1 MSTPET
7 FYREAIDLNRYS
19 NQVARQIVTNYNNVI
34 LDLTNKLAT
43 IDEVTAPATVA
54 RIRAMLVQMKESLES
69 WSETSS
75 LYLVDELQGLAV
87 FQTEFVK
94 DQLERVL
101 PKGTVGVN
109 SVQISPDFARS
120 VVFTDPTEVNILTLP
135 TDLESTVQK
144 TFNLT
149 AAKGSAITL
158 PSGQVAEKAFR
169 GISTKQAELISSQ
182 IRIGI
187 TEGES
192 IPKIAK
198 RLRGRLQFGTNQ
210 NMTAKAQRLAG
221 GDGMKLANNQVM
233 TIVRTSVNQ
242 VQNSVNQATYAANE
256 DVTQRYEYVATLDA
270 RTSAIC
276 GSLDGRTF
284 KYGEGP
290 MPPQHFNCR
299 STTVPIIDDEDL
311 RRRFPDTRPSATGRV
326 PQGMNYATWLKDNP
340 SIQTDALGNKKRFFN
355 YLIDKKRK
363 SPREALRLII
373 KDDGTELPLK
383 ELIKKYPNAT

>member
-54 RIRAMLVQMKESLES
+54 RIRAMLVQMKESLEG
-69 WSETSS
+69 WSNTSS
-75 LYLVDELQGLAV
+75 IYLADELQGLAV

-101 PKGTVGVN
+101 PKGAVGVN
-109 SVQISPDFARS
+109 TVKISPTFAQS

-135 TDLESTVQK
+135 TDLESTVQR
-144 TFNLT
+144 TFALT

-158 PSGQVAEKAFR
+158 PSGQVVAKAFR
-169 GISTKQAELISSQ
+169 GISIKQAELISSQ

-198 RLRGRLQFGTNQ
+198 RLRGRLQFGANQ

-221 GDGMKLANNQVM
+221 GDGMRLANTQVM
-233 TIVRTSVNQ
+233 TVVRTSVNQ
-242 VQNSVNQATYAANE
+242 VQNAVSQATYAANQ

-270 RTSAIC
+270 RTSKIC
-276 GSLDGRTF
+276 GSLDGRIF
-284 KYGEGP
+284 KYNEGP
-290 MPPQHFNCR
+290 LPPQHFNCR
-299 STTVPIIDDEDL
+299 STTVPIIDDDDL

-326 PQGMNYATWLKDNP
+326 PQDTNYATWLRDNP
-340 SIQTDALGNKKRFFN
+340 SIQDKTLGSKKKFFN

-373 KDDGTELPLK
+373 KDDGTELTLK
-383 ELIKKYPNAT
+383 KLAEKYPNAT

>member
-69 WSETSS
+69 WSNASS
-75 LYLVDELQGLAV
+75 VYLAEELQGLAV

-94 DQLERVL
+94 DQLEKVL
-101 PKGTVGVN
+101 PKGAVGVN
-109 SVQISPDFARS
+109 TVKISPDFARS

-135 TDLESTVQK
+135 TDLETTVQR
-144 TFNLT
+144 TFALT

-158 PSGQVAEKAFR
+158 PSGQVVEKAFR

-192 IPKIAK
+192 IPKIAR
-198 RLRGRLQFGTNQ
+198 RLRGKLQFGANQ

-221 GDGMKLANNQVM
+221 GDGMRLANTQVM
-233 TIVRTSVNQ
+233 TVVRTSVNQ
-242 VQNSVNQATYAANE
+242 VQNAVSQATYAANQ

-270 RTSAIC
+270 RTSKIC
-276 GSLDGRTF
+276 GSLDGRIF
-284 KYGEGP
+284 KYNEGP
-290 MPPQHFNCR
+290 LPPQHFNCR
-299 STTVPIIDDEDL
+299 STTVPIIDDDDL

-326 PQGMNYATWLKDNP
+326 PQDTNYATWLRDNP
-340 SIQTDALGNKKRFFN
+340 SIQDKTLGSKKKFFN

-373 KDDGTELPLK
+373 KDDGTELTLK
-383 ELIKKYPNAT
+383 KLAEKYPNAT

>member
-69 WSETSS
+69 WSNASS
-75 LYLVDELQGLAV
+75 VYLAEELQGLAV

-94 DQLERVL
+94 DQLEKVL
-101 PKGTVGVN
+101 PKGAVGVN
-109 SVQISPDFARS
+109 TVKISPDFARS

-135 TDLESTVQK
+135 TDLESTVQR
-144 TFNLT
+144 TFALT

-158 PSGQVAEKAFR
+158 PSGQVVEKAFR

-192 IPKIAK
+192 IPKIAR
-198 RLRGRLQFGTNQ
+198 RLRGRLQFGANQ

-221 GDGMKLANNQVM
+221 GDGMRLANTQVM
-233 TIVRTSVNQ
+233 TVVRTSVNQ
-242 VQNSVNQATYAANE
+242 VQNAVSQATYAANQ

-270 RTSAIC
+270 RTSKIC
-276 GSLDGRTF
+276 GSLDGRIF
-284 KYGEGP
+284 KYNEGP
-290 MPPQHFNCR
+290 LPPQHFNCR

-326 PQGMNYATWLKDNP
+326 PQDTNYATWLRDNP
-340 SIQTDALGNKKRFFN
+340 SIQDKTLGSKKKFFN

-373 KDDGTELPLK
+373 KDDGTELTLK
-383 ELIKKYPNAT
+383 KLAEKYPNAT

>member
-34 LDLTNKLAT
+34 LDLTSKLAT

-54 RIRAMLVQMKESLES
+54 RIRAMLVQMKESLET
-69 WSETSS
+69 WSNASAV
-75 LYLVDELQGLAV
+75 YLADELQGLAV

-101 PKGTVGVN
+101 PKGAVGVN
-109 SVQISPDFARS
+109 TVKISPDFARS

-135 TDLESTVQK
+135 TDLESTVQR
-144 TFNLT
+144 TFPLT

-158 PSGQVAEKAFR
+158 PSGQVVEKAFR

-198 RLRGRLQFGTNQ
+198 RLRGRLQFGANQ

-221 GDGMKLANNQVM
+221 GDGMRLANTQVM
-233 TIVRTSVNQ
+233 TVVRTSVNQ
-242 VQNSVNQATYAANE
+242 VQNAVSQATYAANQ

-270 RTSAIC
+270 RTSKIC
-276 GSLDGRTF
+276 GSLDGRIF
-284 KYGEGP
+284 KYNEGP
-290 MPPQHFNCR
+290 LPPQHFNCR
-299 STTVPIIDDEDL
+299 STTVPIIDDDDL

-326 PQGMNYATWLKDNP
+326 PQDTNYATWLRNNP
-340 SIQTDALGNKKRFFN
+340 SIQDKTLGSKKKFFN

-373 KDDGTELPLK
+373 KDDGTELTLK
-383 ELIKKYPNAT
+383 KLAEKYPNAT

>member
-19 NQVARQIVTNYNNVI
+19 NQVARRIVTNYNNVI

-54 RIRAMLVQMKESLES
+54 RIRAMLLQMKESLET
-69 WSETSS
+69 WSSS
-75 LYLVDELQGLAV
+75 SSVYLADELQGLAV

-94 DQLERVL
+94 DQLKRVL
-101 PKGTVGVN
+101 PKGAVGVN

-120 VVFTDPTEVNILTLP
+120 IVFTDPTQVNILTLP
-135 TDLESTVQK
+135 TDLESTVQR
-144 TFNLT
+144 TFSLT

-169 GISTKQAELISSQ
+169 GISTKQSELISSQ

-192 IPKIAK
+192 IQKIAK
-198 RLRGRLQFGTNQ
+198 RLRGRLQFGANQ
-210 NMTAKAQRLAG
+210 EMTAKAQRLAA
-221 GDGMKLANNQVM
+221 GDGMRLANNQVM

-242 VQNSVNQATYAANE
+242 VQNSVNQETYAANQN
-256 DVTQRYEYVATLDA
+256 VTQRYEYVATLDS

-299 STTVPIIDDEDL
+299 STTVPIIDDDDL
-311 RRRFPDTRPSATGRV
+311 RKQFPDTRPSATGRV
-326 PQGMNYATWLKDNP
+326 PQGVNYANWLKDTP
-340 SIQTDALGNKKRFFN
+340 SIQQ
-355 YLIDKKRK
+355 
-363 SPREALRLII
+363 EAL
-373 KDDGTELPLK
+373 
-383 ELIKKYPNAT
+383 

>member
-1 MSTPET
+1 MATPES

-19 NQVARQIVTNYNNVI
+19 NRVAREIVTNYNNVI

-54 RIRAMLVQMKESLES
+54 RIRAMLVQMKESLET
-69 WSETSS
+69 WSTGSS
-75 LYLVDELQGLAV
+75 AYMIDELQSLAV
-87 FQTEFVK
+87 FQSSFIADELQK
-94 DQLERVL
+94 VL
-101 PKGTVGVN
+101 PVGATGVN
-109 SVQISPDFARS
+109 SVKISPDFARS
-120 VVFTDPTEVNILTLP
+120 IVMTDPTEVNILTLP
-135 TDLESTVQK
+135 NNLEPTVQR

-158 PSGQVAEKAFR
+158 PSGEVVAKAFR
-169 GISTKQAELISSQ
+169 GISTKQSELISSQ

-198 RLRGRLQFGTNQ
+198 RLRGRLQFGRNQ
-210 NMTAKAQRLAG
+210 TMTAKAQRLAA

-242 VQNSVNQATYAANE
+242 VQNAVSQSTYAANQ
-256 DVTQRYEYVATLDA
+256 DVTQKYEYVATLDA
-270 RTSAIC
+270 RTSTIC
-276 GSLDGRTF
+276 GSLDGQRF
-284 KYGEGP
+284 NYNEGP
-290 MPPQHFNCR
+290 LPPQHFNCR

-311 RRRFPDTRPSATGRV
+311 RRKFPNTRPSATGRV
-326 PQGMNYATWLKDNP
+326 SQDTNYATWLKDNP
-340 SIQTDALGNKKRFFN
+340 SIQEKTLGSKKKFFN

-363 SPREALRLII
+363 SPKQALRLII
-373 KDDGTELPLK
+373 KEDGTELSLK
-383 ELIKKYPNAT
+383 NLIEKYPKA

>member
-19 NQVARQIVTNYNNVI
+19 NQVAREIVTNYNNVI

-54 RIRAMLVQMKESLES
+54 RIRSMLVQMKESLES
-69 WSETSS
+69 WSNTSS
-75 LYLVDELQGLAV
+75 IYLADELQGLAV

-94 DQLERVL
+94 DQLQKVL
-101 PKGTVGVN
+101 PKGAVGVN
-109 SVQISPDFARS
+109 TVKISPNFAQS

-135 TDLESTVQK
+135 TDLETTVQR
-144 TFNLT
+144 TFALT

-158 PSGQVAEKAFR
+158 PSGQVVAKAFR

-198 RLRGRLQFGTNQ
+198 RLRGRLQFGANQ
-210 NMTAKAQRLAG
+210 EMTAKAQRFAG
-221 GDGMKLANNQVM
+221 GDGMRLANTQVM

-242 VQNSVNQATYAANE
+242 VQNAVSQASYSANQ
-256 DVTQRYEYVATLDA
+256 DVTQRYQYVATLDA
-270 RTSAIC
+270 RTSKIC
-276 GSLDGRTF
+276 ASLDGRIF
-284 KYGEGP
+284 KYNEGP
-290 MPPQHFNCR
+290 LPPQHFNCR
-299 STTVPIIDDEDL
+299 STTIPIIDDEDL
-311 RRRFPDTRPSATGRV
+311 RKKFPDTRPSAVGRV
-326 PQGMNYATWLKDNP
+326 PQNLSYPDWLKDNP
-340 SIQTDALGNKKRFFN
+340 SMQTKALGNKKSFFN
-355 YLIDKKRK
+355 YLIEKKRK
-363 SPREALRLII
+363 SPRDALRLII
-373 KDDGTELPLK
+373 KDDGTELTLK
-383 ELIKKYPNAT
+383 ELAKKYPNAT

>member
-69 WSETSS
+69 WSSTSS
-75 LYLVDELQGLAV
+75 VYLADELQGLAV

-94 DQLERVL
+94 DQLEKVL
-101 PKGTVGVN
+101 PKGAVGVN
-109 SVQISPDFARS
+109 TVKISPNFAQS

-135 TDLESTVQK
+135 TDLESTVQR
-144 TFNLT
+144 TFSLT

-158 PSGQVAEKAFR
+158 PSGEVVAKAFR

-192 IPKIAK
+192 IPKIAR
-198 RLRGRLQFGTNQ
+198 RLRGRLQFGANQ
-210 NMTAKAQRLAG
+210 TMTAKAQRLAA
-221 GDGMKLANNQVM
+221 GDGMRLANTQVM

-242 VQNSVNQATYAANE
+242 VQNAVSQATYAANQ

-270 RTSAIC
+270 RTSKIC
-276 GSLDGRTF
+276 GSLDGRIF

-326 PQGMNYATWLKDNP
+326 PQDTNYATWLRDNP
-340 SIQTDALGNKKRFFN
+340 SIQDKALGSKKKFFN

-373 KDDGTELPLK
+373 KDDGTELTLK
-383 ELIKKYPNAT
+383 KLAEKYPNAT

>member
-19 NQVARQIVTNYNNVI
+19 NQVAREIVTNYNNVI

-54 RIRAMLVQMKESLES
+54 RIRSMLVQMKESLES
-69 WSETSS
+69 WSNTSS
-75 LYLVDELQGLAV
+75 IYLADELQGLAV

-94 DQLERVL
+94 DQLQKVL
-101 PKGTVGVN
+101 PKGAVGVN
-109 SVQISPDFARS
+109 TVKISPNFAQS

-135 TDLESTVQK
+135 TDLETTVQR
-144 TFNLT
+144 TFALT

-158 PSGQVAEKAFR
+158 PSGQVVAKAFR

-198 RLRGRLQFGTNQ
+198 RLRGRLQFGANQ
-210 NMTAKAQRLAG
+210 EMTAKAQRFAG
-221 GDGMKLANNQVM
+221 GDGMRLANTQVM

-242 VQNSVNQATYAANE
+242 VQNAVSQASYSAIQ
-256 DVTQRYEYVATLDA
+256 DVTQRYQYVATLDA
-270 RTSAIC
+270 RTSKIC
-276 GSLDGRTF
+276 ASLDGRIF
-284 KYGEGP
+284 KYNEGP
-290 MPPQHFNCR
+290 LPPQHFNCR
-299 STTVPIIDDEDL
+299 STTIPIIDDEDL
-311 RRRFPDTRPSATGRV
+311 RKKFPDTRPSAVGRV
-326 PQGMNYATWLKDNP
+326 PQNLSYPDWLKDNP
-340 SIQTDALGNKKRFFN
+340 SMQTKALGNKKPFFN
-355 YLIDKKRK
+355 YLIEKKRK
-363 SPREALRLII
+363 SPRDALRLII
-373 KDDGTELPLK
+373 KDDGTELTLK
-383 ELIKKYPNAT
+383 ELAKKYPNAT